1 MSISSS
7 RWNPWI
13 VALIRDHTIQQL
25 SFNRL
30 SSLRMA
36 SEKSEF
42 ERVVFTNRTYRKTN
56 NVKQSVWGFFTP
68 ASVLSSVFSSSC
80 LELRRSLF
88 VHGLLLAM
96 LFPPSRKKWSN
107 HIHTV
112 WYKVTWLGGILIPKF
127 LNTMRVKGFKWE
139 KIDGRKLAAPKTTN
153 RRTKQ
158 KKTQKVKC
166 LYFMGIYLARQLL
179 GPIQGVQPQ
188 ILWFIVRHYDI
199 SFRGPNC
206 SF

>member
-7 RWNPWI
+7 RWKPWI
-13 VALIRDHTIQQL
+13 VALIRDRTIQQL

-42 ERVVFTNRTYRKTN
+42 ERVVITNRTYRKTN

-68 ASVLSSVFSSSC
+68 ASVLSSVFSSMSC
-80 LELRRSLF
+80 RELRRSPF

-127 LNTMRVKGFKWE
+127 LNTMRVEGFKWE
-139 KIDGRKLAAPKTTN
+139 KKYMASNYLPPRRRRGEQNKRKH
-153 RRTKQ
+153 
-158 KKTQKVKC
+158 KK
-166 LYFMGIYLARQLL
+166 
-179 GPIQGVQPQ
+179 
-188 ILWFIVRHYDI
+188 
-199 SFRGPNC
+199 
-206 SF
+206 